1 MKEPWTLSV
10 GRVRRYTFTELAMV
24 ADGLLNANRGAPAS
38 LETGSQRDPVLG
50 VSPPW
55 STSDETRIS
64 LNQAF
69 WGNEL

>member
-50 VSPPW
+50 VSPVN
-55 STSDETRIS
+55 
-64 LNQAF
+64 L
-69 WGNEL
+69 G